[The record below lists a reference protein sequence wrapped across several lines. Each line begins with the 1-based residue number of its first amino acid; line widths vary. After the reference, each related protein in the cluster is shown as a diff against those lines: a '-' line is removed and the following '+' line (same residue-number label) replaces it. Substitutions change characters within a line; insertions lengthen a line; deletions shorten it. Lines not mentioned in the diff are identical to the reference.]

1 MLPTH
6 LTLVSKERAEKI
18 DNYYDLK
25 FEMKRIGTC
34 WSVQAIP
41 IMVIGALGTV
51 REYLEFG
58 WDSWECHIP

>member
-34 WSVQAIP
+34 RSVQVIP
-41 IMVIGALGTV
+41 IMVIGALRTV
-51 REYLEFG
+51 REYLECG
-58 WDSWECHIP
+58 